1 MLVLC
6 HANGDPVQV
15 GDKVTLRSGEDALVE
30 QLAPGHPSV
39 LVQTPDGSA
48 WLPIHHCGLIYM
60 DRQVQPE
67 LTVHDRYV
75 LALLPVLAAKNAHQ
89 AMDSIIEH
97 AFSAADR
104 CMKRRK

>member
-60 DRQVQPE
+60 DRQGQPE

-75 LALLPVLAAKNAHQ
+75 LALLPVLCREGVTDLAIG
-89 AMDSIIEH
+89 STF
-97 AFSAADR
+97 AFADE

>member
-6 HANGDPVQV
+6 HANGDPVAE
-15 GDKVTLRSGEDALVE
+15 GDMVKLRSGEDALVE

-48 WLPIHHCGLIYM
+48 WLAIHHCGLIYM
-60 DRQVQPE
+60 DKQVQPE

-75 LALLPVLAAKNAHQ
+75 LALLPVLAIKHANQ
-89 AMDSIIEH
+89 SMDSIIEH
-97 AFSAADR
+97 AFAAADK